1 MLGFTPPIDKTT
13 FLQGETSI
21 VVNSDSVLTVPP
33 TYASRF
39 THHVHRNM
47 RLYLSLVSIIL
58 SLLSASELEARMDL
72 SIISPTTD
80 FTTNNQ
86 TVRIE
91 GIVEASGQGEVIVST
106 NTPGGVPDL
115 AQLTHSIYGV
125 VVDLGNLR
133 SLKGMLITPIVDRG
147 VPRGPR
153 LARIAFAGDTSKFSA
168 GQLFNVPPGIDPD
181 FHGTVVDFPSIIS
194 ARFIQIEAL
203 EGWQIEP
210 IAIESIQFLD
220 ASDRVIQGQIQ
231 SIAIRL
237 PLTDVCPPDLT
248 GPYCAAFAI
257 EVTLRAGE
265 NQLSVTAREL
275 APSNPDSLDTVDRE
289 TISLFYLPELQSE
302 AADGG
307 VFTLSDGDRATVVI
321 PAAAF
326 DEQIRKLQFFS
337 IPPET
342 VDPLSY
348 RGNSRIVRGT
358 APVVVY
364 RFEALRQ
371 GGFAA
376 EATSALPNQP
386 ATFAV
391 DGGLEP
397 PSTWVAGL
405 VPLPVS
411 LTIDLETRHTVSHVI
426 VHANVAGETSFGPQ
440 RAILLTSND
449 NESFTNVLEI
459 TAFEDRATTIEL
471 PTRPSARYFR
481 LEITESKQANNIQLN
496 EVEFFDVSGIKI
508 VSFDAFEHLILER
521 PALLELGYHPSDL
534 TVANITREADLKIFA
549 WDASAQEWQLV
560 GGEIDLNR
568 QVVRLELNFI
578 SQVALFQ
585 AVPSQIQAAWSF
597 NPFSPDGNG
606 IADRTRLTIINVNAS
621 HIGGT
626 EPVVE
631 IFDLHNKLIRTLV
644 NRTVMSSSAMSV
656 EWDGRDE
663 AGEIVRIGPYIYQ
676 IRLKSGDQVEVR
688 NGIIV
693 VGK

>member
-1 MLGFTPPIDKTT
+1 M
-13 FLQGETSI
+13 
-21 VVNSDSVLTVPP
+21 
-33 TYASRF
+33 RF
-39 THHVHRNM
+39 H
-47 RLYLSLVSIIL
+47 L
-58 SLLSASELEARMDL
+58 SLLSVILILLSAGELAARTNL
-72 SIISPTTD
+72 SIISPSTD

-91 GIVEASGQGEVIVST
+91 GIVESSVRGEVIVST
-106 NTPGGVPDL
+106 NTPGGIPDL
-115 AQLTHSIYGV
+115 TQLTHSIYGV
-125 VVDLGNLR
+125 VVDLG
-133 SLKGMLITPIVDRG
+133 SVQALKGMLIRPVIDRG
-147 VPRGPR
+147 FPRGPR
-153 LARIAFAGDTSKFSA
+153 LARLAFSEDRYNFSA
-168 GQLFNVPPGIDPD
+168 GQPFNVPSGIDPD
-181 FHGTVVDFPSIIS
+181 FKSTVVDFPSIIS
-194 ARFIQIEAL
+194 AQFIQIEML

-220 ASDRVIQGQIQ
+220 TNNRVIQAQIQ

-237 PLTDVCPPDLT
+237 PLTDACRPDLT
-248 GPYCAAFAI
+248 APYCAAFSI
-257 EVTLRAGE
+257 EVMLEAGE
-265 NQLSVTAREL
+265 NRLSVTAREL
-275 APSNPDSLDTVDRE
+275 APSDPDSPDTVDRE
-289 TISLFYLPELQSE
+289 TISLFYLLELQPE
-302 AADGG
+302 VADGG
-307 VFTLSDGDRATVVI
+307 VFTLSDGDRATIVI
-321 PAAAF
+321 PADAF
-326 DEQIRKLQFFS
+326 DERIKKLQFFS
-337 IPPET
+337 VPPEE

-348 RGNSRIVRGT
+348 WGNSRIVKGT

-371 GGFAA
+371 GTFAA
-376 EATSALPNQP
+376 EATSALPDQP
-386 ATFAV
+386 ATFAA
-391 DGGLEP
+391 DGILEA

-411 LTIDLETRHTVSHVI
+411 LTIDLNVRRTVSRVV
-426 VHANVAGETSFGPQ
+426 VHANVEGEISFGPQ
-440 RAILLTSND
+440 RATLLTSND
-449 NESFTNVLEI
+449 SENFTSVLEV
-459 TAFEDRATTIEL
+459 TAFDDRVTPIEL

-496 EVEFFDVSGIKI
+496 EVEFFDVSDAKI

-534 TVANITREADLKIFA
+534 TVANIRREADLKVFA
-549 WDASAQEWQLV
+549 WDGLAQEWQWV

-606 IADRTRLTIINVNAS
+606 IADRTRLTIVNTNAS
-621 HIGGT
+621 YIGET

-644 NRTVMSSSAMSV
+644 NRTTMSSNAMSV

-663 AGEIVRIGPYIYQ
+663 AGEIVSIGPYIYQ
-676 IRLKSGDQVEVR
+676 IQLKSGDQVEVR